1 MTMPENTE
9 PTTSEVVK
17 TETTTDVWA
26 EEFKVTKE
34 QYEKLKEIENNKTIA
49 LKQEREEKQAMQSK
63 LAEYEK
69 AEQERIEKKKKEQ
82 WKFEELLAEKDT
94 ELTQLREKA
103 TAYDT
108 LQAQLTEQKETELN
122 SLLETIPSNLKEKYE
137 SIASKLDLD
146 DKIVFYKNIIE
157 DYKKEDFSQTPN
169 KKGEDIDKKTT
180 PKSGDIQSLIKNA
193 PVLQ

>member
-1 MTMPENTE
+1 MPENAE
-9 PTTSEVVK
+9 PATPEVVK
-17 TETTTDVWA
+17 TEPTTPDGWT

-82 WKFEELLAEKDT
+82 WKFEELLAAKDT

-122 SLLETIPSNLKEKYE
+122 TLLETIPTNLKEKYE
-137 SIASKLDLD
+137 SITSKLDIE
-146 DKIVFYKNIIE
+146 DKIAFYKNIME

-169 KKGEDIDKKTT
+169 KKGDEIDKKQQ
-180 PKSGDIQSLIKNA
+180 PKAGDIRSFISNA
-193 PVLQ
+193 PIIQ